1 MNPRGAA
8 PRGAPTPTGPPMRI
22 DPVIFRQ
29 YDIRG
34 VVGKDLTPDVARA
47 VGRAVGSEAR
57 ERLGRAPRLAV
68 GRDNR
73 PSGPALLA
81 ALVEGLASAGADVLS
96 VDLVPTPVLYFAI
109 HHLQADGG
117 VQVTGSH
124 NPPEFNGLKMV
135 LGGLP
140 LAGEDIQGLRG
151 RIESDR
157 FATGRGRVSRHEV
170 LEAYRTEVVLRIGP
184 LARPVRVV
192 VDCGNGTG
200 SVAGPQ
206 LLRALGAEVI
216 ELYCESDG
224 TFPNH
229 HPDPTVLEN
238 LADLRRDVVADG
250 AEVGIAFDGDADRIG
265 AVDERGTVLF
275 GDQLLVLYG
284 RDLSQRVG
292 PGQEVIFDV
301 KCSDAV
307 AEALT
312 AAGARPTMWMTGHSH
327 IKKRMKETGAPLA
340 GEMSGHMFFGP
351 PDYLGFDDA
360 LYAASRLLKILA
372 GADRPLSALL
382 ADMPRYVSTPEI
394 RVDCTEAQ
402 KGPLVAAAAA
412 YFGARYETITI
423 DGVRWRT
430 PEGWGLIRAS
440 NTQPILVLRFEART
454 GEGLARIRDEATRVL
469 AAEGVH
475 IQAS

>member
-1 MNPRGAA
+1 
-8 PRGAPTPTGPPMRI
+8 MRI

-34 VVGKDLTPDVARA
+34 VVGTDLTRDVARA
-47 VGRAVGSEAR
+47 VGLAVGSEAR
-57 ERLGRAPRLAV
+57 DRLGRAPRLAV

-73 PSGPALLA
+73 PSGPELLGG
-81 ALVEGLASAGADVLS
+81 LVEGLLAAGADVCS
-96 VDLVPTPVLYFAI
+96 VELVPTPVLYYAI

-140 LAGEDIQGLRG
+140 LAGDDIQDLRR
-151 RIESDR
+151 RIEGDR
-157 FATGRGRVSRHEV
+157 FRAGQGRLTRHEV
-170 LEAYRTEVVLRIGP
+170 LDPYRDEVVLRIGA

-200 SVAGPQ
+200 SIAAPG
-206 LLRALGAEVI
+206 LLRALGAELV
-216 ELYCESDG
+216 ELYCVSDG

-238 LADLRRDVVADG
+238 LADLRRAVRAG
-250 AEVGIAFDGDADRIG
+250 QGELGIAFDGDADRIG
-265 AVDERGTVLF
+265 AVDEHGEVLF
-275 GDQLLVLYG
+275 GDQLLILYG
-284 RDLSQRVG
+284 RDLVERVG

-307 AEALT
+307 AEALA

-360 LYAASRLLKILA
+360 MYAAARLLKIVA
-372 GADRPLSALL
+372 ATPDPISRRL
-382 ADMPRYVSTPEI
+382 ADVPRYVSTPEI
-394 RVDCTEAQ
+394 RVDCPEDR
-402 KGPLVAAAAA
+402 KVPVVRAAAA
-412 YFGARYETITI
+412 YFSGRYETITI

-430 PEGWGLIRAS
+430 PDGWGLIRAS
-440 NTQPILVLRFEART
+440 NTQPILVMRFEART
-454 GEGLARIRDEATRVL
+454 AEGLVRIEAEAQRAL
-469 AAEGVH
+469 AAEGVR
-475 IQAS
+475 IETS

>member
-1 MNPRGAA
+1 
-8 PRGAPTPTGPPMRI
+8 MRI

-34 VVGKDLTPDVARA
+34 VVGQDLTPAVARA
-47 VGRAVGSEAR
+47 VGLAVGSEAR

-73 PSGPALLA
+73 PSGPELLGALT
-81 ALVEGLASAGADVLS
+81 EGLLSTGATVLT
-96 VDLVPTPVLYFAI
+96 VELVPTPALYFAI
-109 HHLQADGG
+109 HHLEADGG

-140 LAGEDIQGLRG
+140 FAGEDIQGLRR
-151 RIESDR
+151 RIEADR
-157 FATGRGRVSRHEV
+157 FASGRGAVSSHEV
-170 LEAYRTEVVLRIGP
+170 LDAYRAEIVRRVGRLE
-184 LARPVRVV
+184 RPVRVV

-200 SVAGPQ
+200 SVAAPQ
-206 LLRALGAEVI
+206 LLRELGADVI
-216 ELYCESDG
+216 ELFCESDG

-229 HPDPTVLEN
+229 HPDPTVVEN
-238 LADLRRDVVADG
+238 LLDLRNVVRDRG
-250 AEVGIAFDGDADRIG
+250 AELGIAFDGDADRIG
-265 AVDERGTVLF
+265 AVDEQADVLF
-275 GDQLLVLYG
+275 GDQLLILYG
-284 RDLSQRVG
+284 RDLVRRLG

-301 KCSDAV
+301 KCSDSV
-307 AEALT
+307 TEALT
-312 AAGARPTMWMTGHSH
+312 AAGARATMWMTGHSH

-360 LYAASRLLKILA
+360 LYAAARLLRIVSASRSPVSTLLA
-372 GADRPLSALL
+372 GV
-382 ADMPRYVSTPEI
+382 PRYVSTPEI
-394 RVDCTEAQ
+394 RADCGEERKVPVVQ
-402 KGPLVAAAAA
+402 AAAAHFA
-412 YFGARYETITI
+412 ARYETITI

-430 PEGWGLIRAS
+430 PDGWGLIRAS

-454 GEGLARIRDEATRVL
+454 EDGLARIRGEALRVL
-469 AAEGVH
+469 AAQGVG
-475 IQAS
+475 IGPP

>member
-1 MNPRGAA
+1 
-8 PRGAPTPTGPPMRI
+8 MRI

-34 VVGKDLTPDVARA
+34 VVGQDLTPAVARA
-47 VGRAVGSEAR
+47 VGLAVGSEAR

-73 PSGPALLA
+73 PSGPELLGALT
-81 ALVEGLASAGADVLS
+81 EGLLSTGATVLT
-96 VDLVPTPVLYFAI
+96 VELVPTPALYFAI
-109 HHLQADGG
+109 HHLEADGG

-140 LAGEDIQGLRG
+140 FAGEDIQGLRR
-151 RIESDR
+151 RIEADR
-157 FATGRGRVSRHEV
+157 FASGRGAVSSHEV
-170 LEAYRTEVVLRIGP
+170 LDAYRTEIVRRVGRLE
-184 LARPVRVV
+184 RPVRVV

-200 SVAGPQ
+200 SVAAPQ
-206 LLRALGAEVI
+206 LLRELGADVI
-216 ELYCESDG
+216 ELFCESDG

-229 HPDPTVLEN
+229 HPDPTVVEN
-238 LADLRRDVVADG
+238 LLDLQKLVRGRG
-250 AEVGIAFDGDADRIG
+250 AELGIAFDGDADRIG
-265 AVDERGTVLF
+265 AVDEQANVLF
-275 GDQLLVLYG
+275 GDQLLILYG
-284 RDLSQRVG
+284 RDLVRRLG

-301 KCSDAV
+301 KCSDSV
-307 AEALT
+307 TEALT
-312 AAGARPTMWMTGHSH
+312 AAGARATMWMTGHSH

-360 LYAASRLLKILA
+360 LYAAARLLRIV
-372 GADRPLSALL
+372 SASRSPVSTLL
-382 ADMPRYVSTPEI
+382 ADVPRYVSTPEI
-394 RVDCTEAQ
+394 RADCGEERKVPVVQ
-402 KGPLVAAAAA
+402 AAAAHFA
-412 YFGARYETITI
+412 ARYETITI

-430 PEGWGLIRAS
+430 PDGWGLIRAS

-454 GEGLARIRDEATRVL
+454 EDGLARIRGEALRVL
-469 AAEGVH
+469 AAQGVG
-475 IQAS
+475 IKPP